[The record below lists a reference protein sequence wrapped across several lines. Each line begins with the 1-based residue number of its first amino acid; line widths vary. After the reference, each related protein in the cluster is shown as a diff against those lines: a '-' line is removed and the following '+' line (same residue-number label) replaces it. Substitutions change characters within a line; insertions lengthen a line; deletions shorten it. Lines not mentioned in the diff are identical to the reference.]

1 MDAAEAPN
9 GIACAGGMAA
19 DNPLCSEQF
28 KNSSVA
34 ALKVVPD
41 AGHLF
46 AYWEMNGGIIQ
57 QASAEPLF
65 LSAMPRL
72 AGIVGVPADTKT
84 ATMRPCCLSLTL
96 QSVTFTG
103 TAAELFQD
111 DGTPY
116 RATPDTPHWQKTG
129 SDSSRSFPVVLT
141 AGNPIAVTATFAV
154 EPADFA
160 GDLYIMGTGA
170 DAYDASHRLVFAPQ
184 NAALADGIASVTL
197 SAAPTARRVDV
208 FDAMRLEGAYGV
220 KKQGAFTA
228 APVVSEHQ
236 VYVTWAP
243 PLASSL
249 YQTLVHLGCKAAKGV
264 TGTPGVND
272 DLVLKAIWEH
282 AFDREK
288 KTQPIR
294 RMSDGKPLSYY
305 GFFDTN
311 NNGQWDGEPDD
322 KNRNATD
329 VQTVAGLLKTGNGQC
344 HAWVEFLYEVLKAQ
358 GLKTIK
364 SSPIEKVRI
373 DRKSENAGF
382 AIQHWITSG
391 NSPWQ
396 VGNADAGVD
405 GSQATLPAAGEA
417 CDATGVP
424 GQGTSPN
431 PPSNFKEHYI
441 VYMNFHFYD
450 PSYGLGPIFG
460 KKAYEDAAFAGRLV
474 IDPRDPSTR
483 LLRILPPDNDD
494 PLDETDL
501 INTYTITPFE

>member
-103 TAAELFQD
+103 TAAELLQD

-170 DAYDASHRLVFAPQ
+170 DAHDASHRLVFAPQ

-208 FDAMRLEGAYGV
+208 FDAMRLEWAYGV

-249 YQTLVHLGCKAAKGV
+249 YHTLVHLVCKAAKGV
-264 TGTPGVND
+264 TGTPRTD
-272 DLVLKAIWEH
+272 DHLVMTAIWEH

-294 RMSDGKPLSYY
+294 RMSDGRLLTYY
-305 GFFDTN
+305 GFFDSN
-311 NNGQWDGEPDD
+311 KNGAWDNGLDTD
-322 KNRNATD
+322 KNDPDKNQVTDAATLI
-329 VQTVAGLLKTGNGQC
+329 ATGNGQC
-344 HAWVEFLYEVLKAQ
+344 LAWAEFLYEALKAQ
-358 GLKTIK
+358 GIKTIK
-364 SSPIEKVRI
+364 NLPIEKVNI
-373 DRKSENAGF
+373 KKKLGNDSF
-382 AIQHWITSG
+382 AVKEWSTSASSTSQWIV
-391 NSPWQ
+391 NPLCR
-396 VGNADAGVD
+396 DAGMD
-405 GSQATLPAAGEA
+405 GANAKAPAAGEA
-417 CDATGVP
+417 CDAPGVS
-424 GQGTSPN
+424 GQGASPN
-431 PPSNFKEHYI
+431 PPADFENHYI

-460 KKAYEDAAFAGRLV
+460 EKAYEDAAFAGRLFYDGNPPKLY
-474 IDPRDPSTR
+474 IGR
-483 LLRILPPDNDD
+483 LPLDNDD
-494 PLDETDL
+494 PLDETD
-501 INTYTITPFE
+501 F